1 MVTLPAQ
8 LKEHRPSIMQIDN
21 EIIQAL
27 QPESPNQLLKT
38 LLSEKYLSKS
48 QKELETLETRFLDE
62 VNIATMRDD
71 NLLSFKGDVD
81 MFIKAYARNALKACK
96 ELRSEMLKAM
106 PSSLHDA
113 LNKMANNT
121 FADAVFTQQ
130 RVKDAIWLWKEGI
143 TLEQLEL
150 VAEIIKV
157 HIKTAFELARTE
169 TEFWKRAV
177 DRQPDIQPIS
187 VELTILHMGR
197 KVDGELEK
205 LGIVVPTDSE
215 LKAIFQEE
223 FIIMDK
229 DVRTVEALAR
239 QSVETLW

>member
-1 MVTLPAQ
+1 
-8 LKEHRPSIMQIDN
+8 MQIDN

-48 QKELETLETRFLDE
+48 QKELETLEDRFLDE
-62 VNIATMRDD
+62 VDISTMRDD
-71 NLLSFKGDVD
+71 NLLFFEGDVD
-81 MFIKAYARNALKACK
+81 KFIKAYARNVLKACK

-113 LNKMANNT
+113 LNKMANDT
-121 FADAVFTQQ
+121 FANTVFTQR

-169 TEFWKRAV
+169 TEFWKRAF

-187 VELTILHMGR
+187 VELTTLHMGR

-205 LGIVVPTDSE
+205 LGIVVPTDEE
-215 LKAIFQEE
+215 LNSIFHEE
-223 FIIMDK
+223 FIIVDK
-229 DVRTVEALAR
+229 DDSFAEALIR
-239 QSVETLW
+239 QSVEALW

>member
-1 MVTLPAQ
+1 
-8 LKEHRPSIMQIDN
+8 MQIDN

-48 QKELETLETRFLDE
+48 QKELETLEDRFLDE
-62 VNIATMRDD
+62 VDISTMRDD
-71 NLLSFKGDVD
+71 NLLFFEGDVD
-81 MFIKAYARNALKACK
+81 KFIKAYARNVLKACK

-121 FADAVFTQQ
+121 FANAVFTQR
-130 RVKDAIWLWKEGI
+130 RVKDAIWLWKESI

-169 TEFWKRAV
+169 TEFWKRAF

-187 VELTILHMGR
+187 VELTTLHMGR
-197 KVDGELEK
+197 KVDVELEK
-205 LGIVVPTDSE
+205 LGIVVHTDEE
-215 LKAIFQEE
+215 LNSIFHEE
-223 FIIMDK
+223 FIIVDK
-229 DVRTVEALAR
+229 DDSFAEALIR
-239 QSVETLW
+239 QSVEALW